1 MSTRLSPAAA
11 LAIVALAA
19 FTVWIG
25 WRAKALERDLD
36 GNATKLAVV
45 GKQAPD
51 FHLPALDG
59 RTVSLSD
66 FHGRKVAVVFW
77 ASWNNGSHPAMASL
91 GLFYRNNRP
100 ADANFD
106 MVAISVGDDRK
117 AVQEFVTQNKVTIPV
132 LLDGSEATAKAF
144 QVRRIPAVA
153 VIDANGAG
161 QSEIS
166 AAARRKTLALH
177 WRRVCRQLGGRED
190 EEQPLRL
197 RLGRS
202 RLQQLLEMRRFV
214 HFARIATM
222 AVERFALHQ
231 EPKKPAGFLV
241 IASETL

>member
-1 MSTRLSPAAA
+1 MPTRLSPAAA

-36 GNATKLAVV
+36 GNATKLALV
-45 GKQAPD
+45 GRQAPD

-117 AVQEFVTQNKVTIPV
+117 AVQGFVTQNKVTIPV

-153 VIDANGAG
+153 VIDANGKVTWG
-161 QSEIS
+161 FVGFTQGLPFDLSRELGVTNF
-166 AAARRKTLALH
+166 RGMEYGGPN
-177 WRRVCRQLGGRED
+177 GGR
-190 EEQPLRL
+190 RN
-197 RLGRS
+197 
-202 RLQQLLEMRRFV
+202 
-214 HFARIATM
+214 
-222 AVERFALHQ
+222 
-231 EPKKPAGFLV
+231 
-241 IASETL
+241 